1 MKKGLTELVF
11 VLDRSGSMS
20 GLESDTIGGFNR
32 MIEKQKTEPGEVMVT
47 TVLFD
52 HQYEVIHDRFPIHM
66 IRPLT
71 EKDYYARGCTALLDA
86 VGMTIDKVSRIQRYL
101 PREAQAEK
109 VIFVITTDGYENS
122 SKEYTYKQI
131 REMIRQKE
139 QAHWSLFSSAP
150 IWMQYLRRK
159 KSALHMTGAAAF
171 ENDSDGVQLNY
182 EVITETISAMRAC
195 APTSRIDGTWK
206 KKIDDDYKKREK
218 KPYEITKL
226 CYNQTTDSNAKIE
239 KYMYCLNLMK
249 KEKLYGILGDG
260 ACTKRRIL

>member
-86 VGMTIDKVSRIQRYL
+86 VGKTIDKVSRIQRYL

-139 QAHWSLFSSAP
+139 QAHWEFIFLGANMDAVSEAEK
-150 IWMQYLRRK
+150 IGIAYDR
-159 KSALHMTGAAAF
+159 AAAF

-206 KKIDDDYKKREK
+206 KKIDDDYKKRRR
-218 KPYEITKL
+218 
-226 CYNQTTDSNAKIE
+226 NH
-239 KYMYCLNLMK
+239 MK
-249 KEKLYGILGDG
+249 
-260 ACTKRRIL
+260 